1 MVMILLGGSGM
12 RDALVQGDI
21 LVLDSVSVTGGK
33 SIEDQGTR
41 DHHSRSRAQ
50 LAHGPRR
57 RTWRSLQP
65 SARASV
71 ILGIASS

>member
-33 SIEDQGTR
+33 SIEDQGAR

-50 LAHGPRR
+50 LAHGPR